1 MTTFILNKEWFLLL
15 QVTTDGEFNL
25 EENLRQSLLTCY
37 AEYVEIM
44 ERLGIPSVVVD
55 GTNVK
60 NREVFSD
67 ELSLLDLK
75 GRRSIVVK
83 VC

>member
-1 MTTFILNKEWFLLL
+1 MDPQIIIYCTSFFS

-55 GTNVK
+55 GTHIK
-60 NREVFSD
+60 SGEVFTD
-67 ELSLLDLK
+67 ELSLVDLK

-83 VC
+83 VY

>member
-1 MTTFILNKEWFLLL
+1 
-15 QVTTDGEFNL
+15 
-25 EENLRQSLLTCY
+25 
-37 AEYVEIM
+37 M

-55 GTNVK
+55 GKNVK